1 MAEEEARGGPTGEP
15 KSGGMPPALPPTL
28 PAVAAAES
36 SPDSAPEPH
45 RGLLGR
51 IRTWFVEEGP
61 WWLCSFVFHIIL
73 VCSLALLGGRAIE
86 KVAGE
91 APSFEEAKVEPTAIA
106 PEKIE
111 RFDIGDALED
121 PTELNADALNL
132 QQPARLAQEAEFNDQ
147 SEHFEH
153 RGGGTPSDSKQAN
166 VGGFGGFDIQD
177 IGAGP
182 SVKGKGG
189 VGVGIGTG
197 THAGVGGSGWGFGGR
212 GSGSRKAML
221 ASGGGTKQ
229 SELAVL
235 AALNWIARHQ
245 LSDGSWSL
253 SGYKSRCKDN
263 TCTGP
268 GKTGDRSAAATAL
281 GLLPFLGAGQTHE
294 SKGRY
299 KNTVAAGIR
308 FLLSNEKANGD
319 LRIGGDMYDQGLA
332 AIALCE
338 CYGMSNAKDI
348 KRAAQA
354 ALNFIMEAQ
363 NQRDGGWRYQPTQ
376 PGDLSVSGWQI
387 MALKSGQMAYLNVTP
402 AALDNARKFLK
413 AASFDGRGGG
423 RFSYRPGNEFCD
435 GIVIHE
441 GEVVK
446 NDDSQRAVTAIGLL
460 CQEYMHMPRN
470 DPAMVEGTAY
480 LMKSLPDTGA
490 RNVYYWYY
498 ATQVMHNQM
507 GGDWDVWNRKM
518 RHILISTQNKE
529 GCATGSWD
537 PHKPVTDTWGDIGGR
552 LMITSL
558 SALTLEVYYRF
569 LPLYKLDEEVRDT
582 PPAAASAKPEKK

>member
-1 MAEEEARGGPTGEP
+1 
-15 KSGGMPPALPPTL
+15 MPPALPPTL
-28 PAVAAAES
+28 PAAAAAES

-73 VCSLALLGGRAIE
+73 VCTLALLGGRAIE
-86 KVAGE
+86 EVAGE

-111 RFDIGDALED
+111 RFDIGDAPED
-121 PTELNADALNL
+121 PTELNAEALNL
-132 QQPARLAQEAEFNDQ
+132 QQPARLAQEAEFNDE

-197 THAGVGGSGWGFGGR
+197 THAGVGGGGSGFGGR

-235 AALNWIARHQ
+235 GALNWMARHQ

-268 GKTGDRSAAATAL
+268 GKTGDRPAAATAL

-299 KNTVAAGIR
+299 KNTVAAGLR

-332 AIALCE
+332 TIALCE

-354 ALNFIMEAQ
+354 ALNFVIEAQ

-413 AASFDGRGGG
+413 ASSFDGRGGG
-423 RFSYRPGNEFCD
+423 HFCYRPGNEFCD

-446 NDDSQRAVTAIGLL
+446 NDDAQRAVTAIGLL

-507 GGDWDVWNRKM
+507 GSDWDVWNRKM

-569 LPLYKLDEEVRDT
+569 LPLYKLDEEMRNP
-582 PPAAASAKPEKK
+582 PPAAAPAKPEKK

>member
-1 MAEEEARGGPTGEP
+1 MVWSIIRGNGTWQECNGNGGRGTRRADWRAEVWRYAAGAAADVARRCGRGIIARLSAGAASRPSGADQNVVRRRGPLVAVQFRLSHHTGLHAGVVGRQGDRGGRRRG
-15 KSGGMPPALPPTL
+15 
-28 PAVAAAES
+28 AV
-36 SPDSAPEPH
+36 
-45 RGLLGR
+45 
-51 IRTWFVEEGP
+51 V
-61 WWLCSFVFHIIL
+61 
-73 VCSLALLGGRAIE
+73 
-86 KVAGE
+86 
-91 APSFEEAKVEPTAIA
+91 EEAKVEPTAIA

-111 RFDIGDALED
+111 RFDIGDAPED
-121 PTELNADALNL
+121 PTELNAEALNL
-132 QQPARLAQEAEFNDQ
+132 QQPARLAQEAEFNDE

-197 THAGVGGSGWGFGGR
+197 THAGVGGGGSGFGGR

-235 AALNWIARHQ
+235 GALNWMARHQ

-268 GKTGDRSAAATAL
+268 GKTGDRPAAATAL

-299 KNTVAAGIR
+299 KNTVAAGLR

-332 AIALCE
+332 TIALCE

-354 ALNFIMEAQ
+354 ALNFVIEA
-363 NQRDGGWRYQPTQ
+363 RISATAAGAISR
-376 PGDLSVSGWQI
+376 LS
-387 MALKSGQMAYLNVTP
+387 
-402 AALDNARKFLK
+402 
-413 AASFDGRGGG
+413 
-423 RFSYRPGNEFCD
+423 
-435 GIVIHE
+435 
-441 GEVVK
+441 
-446 NDDSQRAVTAIGLL
+446 RAIF
-460 CQEYMHMPRN
+460 R
-470 DPAMVEGTAY
+470 
-480 LMKSLPDTGA
+480 
-490 RNVYYWYY
+490 
-498 ATQVMHNQM
+498 
-507 GGDWDVWNRKM
+507 
-518 RHILISTQNKE
+518 
-529 GCATGSWD
+529 
-537 PHKPVTDTWGDIGGR
+537 
-552 LMITSL
+552 
-558 SALTLEVYYRF
+558 
-569 LPLYKLDEEVRDT
+569 
-582 PPAAASAKPEKK
+582 